1 MRKESLLEFDVP
13 ARHHFKMHAVGA
25 PRPGCAA
32 RPGRRVAGRRAR
44 PARPLATFAQLER
57 SGSTERTTN
66 DDDAWDGADGEIS
79 WAEERRLRRIAER
92 ASGSARPP
100 AFTAANAPRLARASR
115 PAPIKEYL
123 RLVELGDGAWEL
135 QSATAVFRRR
145 PRVDPASGQTL
156 VPAQE
161 VALAATVHVGD
172 PAYYEGLQEECD
184 ADYDAVLFELITGE
198 ENLRQ
203 APAPG
208 TDPSKASSDPDAK
221 FLPRLAAQL
230 APTPDARRLADTH
243 FLVPQ
248 LDALDLCGDNWYVA
262 DMPKQELVRLQ
273 AEAGEVAGRLVRD
286 EKIKINEDGDDDA
299 NAAGPR
305 PGARAPGGST
315 AVSPALEALVV
326 TAKGRAGGGPL
337 KQATRAVCWLVPCP
351 EAHLL
356 LLDWVWGG
364 GRPAPVLGAL
374 LDSLA
379 GGNIIAARRLA
390 FAQMIVSAQAKG
402 AVGGGADVPVLVER
416 RNDVALDCLRKALD
430 APNVSRVS
438 LLYGGLHMPGLTRR
452 LTEEL
457 GLEPSTQRWRAVWR
471 VEPPQTNTAV
481 RLAAL
486 PLLLFLDGTDW
497 VRFFLLVLVFPCVNL
512 DCI

>member
-13 ARHHFKMHAVGA
+13 ARHHLKMHAVGA

-92 ASGSARPP
+92 ASGSAPP

-123 RLVELGDGAWEL
+123 RLVELGDGSWEL

-198 ENLRQ
+198 ENLRRS
-203 APAPG
+203 ARARDGPVEGVIGFRCKVPA
-208 TDPSKASSDPDAK
+208 A
-221 FLPRLAAQL
+221 
-230 APTPDARRLADTH
+230 
-243 FLVPQ
+243 
-248 LDALDLCGDNWYVA
+248 
-262 DMPKQELVRLQ
+262 
-273 AEAGEVAGRLVRD
+273 AGR
-286 EKIKINEDGDDDA
+286 
-299 NAAGPR
+299 AAGAHAGCEATGGHAFPR
-305 PGARAPGGST
+305 T
-315 AVSPALEALVV
+315 
-326 TAKGRAGGGPL
+326 
-337 KQATRAVCWLVPCP
+337 
-351 EAHLL
+351 
-356 LLDWVWGG
+356 
-364 GRPAPVLGAL
+364 
-374 LDSLA
+374 
-379 GGNIIAARRLA
+379 AARRA
-390 FAQMIVSAQAKG
+390 G
-402 AVGGGADVPVLVER
+402 PVR
-416 RNDVALDCLRKALD
+416 R
-430 APNVSRVS
+430 
-438 LLYGGLHMPGLTRR
+438 
-452 LTEEL
+452 
-457 GLEPSTQRWRAVWR
+457 
-471 VEPPQTNTAV
+471 
-481 RLAAL
+481 
-486 PLLLFLDGTDW
+486 
-497 VRFFLLVLVFPCVNL
+497 
-512 DCI
+512 